1 MATAVVMPRQ
11 GNTVESCVILAWK
24 KQPGALVAAGDVLCE
39 VETDKAVFEVPAP
52 AAGTLLECFFPEGA
66 DVPVLTNIAAIGA
79 PGESAV
85 ALRPAGAAQPA
96 SPAAPAGAPQAAA
109 PAAAPPA
116 GARTGRLRVSPRA
129 RRLAAERGVDPAA
142 LTGSGPG
149 GRVIVRDV
157 LAGAP
162 PAAAASAAPA
172 APAAPGAA
180 TAVPVRGVRK
190 LIAERM
196 LASLQTTAQLTLN
209 ASADARRL
217 LALRRRLKES
227 PAELGL
233 GRVTINDLVLFAV
246 TRVLPRHPECNALY
260 AGGVIT
266 RHASIGLGFA
276 VDTERGLMVPVIRGA
291 ESLTLRALSDR
302 ARVLAEGCSGGSVS
316 PDDLAGGTFTVTNL
330 GSLGV
335 ESFTPVLN
343 APQVAILGVGSIVL
357 RPVRDSGGE
366 VEFVDSLGLSLTID
380 HQVVDGAPAARFLQ
394 ALSRAITEIDLQLAL

>member
-1 MATAVVMPRQ
+1 M
-11 GNTVESCVILAWK
+11 
-24 KQPGALVAAGDVLCE
+24 
-39 VETDKAVFEVPAP
+39 
-52 AAGTLLECFFPEGA
+52 
-66 DVPVLTNIAAIGA
+66 PVLTNIAAIGA
-79 PGESAV
+79 PGESIA
-85 ALRPAGAAQPA
+85 ALRPAGAASQ
-96 SPAAPAGAPQAAA
+96 AGAPAPKA
-109 PAAAPPA
+109 PAAAAAGAPPA
-116 GARTGRLRVSPRA
+116 GAGPGRVRVSPRA

-142 LTGSGPG
+142 LAGSGPG

-157 LAGAP
+157 LAAAAP
-162 PAAAASAAPA
+162 PVAAAPATAPAAA
-172 APAAPGAA
+172 GAA

-227 PAELGL
+227 PAELGVNA
-233 GRVTINDLVLFAV
+233 VTINDLVLFAV

-260 AGGVIT
+260 SGGVIT

-291 ESLTLRALSDR
+291 EGHSLRSLSDR
-302 ARVLAEGCSGGSVS
+302 ARGLADACLKASVS

-343 APQVAILGVGSIVL
+343 APQVAILGVGSITL
-357 RPVRDSGGE
+357 RPVRDNRGE
-366 VEFVDSLGLSLTID
+366 IEFVDSLGLSLTID

-394 ALSRAITEIDLQLAL
+394 ALARAIAEIDLQLAL